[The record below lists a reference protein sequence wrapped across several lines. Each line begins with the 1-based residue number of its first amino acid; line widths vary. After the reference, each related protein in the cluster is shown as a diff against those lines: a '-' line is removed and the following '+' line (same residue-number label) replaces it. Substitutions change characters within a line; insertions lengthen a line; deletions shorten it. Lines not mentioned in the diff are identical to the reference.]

1 MKTGKPRKRADGRWE
16 SQIVVGTYDDG
27 RPKRKSFYGHTSRE
41 AAAKR
46 DKWLK
51 ENTVNTMDNAKYY
64 EGTESF
70 SKFADSWLEIKKATV
85 REYTYENTYRTRVE
99 KYLKPYFGDKPMNLI
114 THRDIQIFFVNHI
127 NLSMGLQKTL
137 RTILRDMFEQAMMD
151 DLCRKNPT
159 NGVKL
164 KSTYKEKEK
173 KILNEE
179 QRRKAIEWSIEN
191 KRFWDIRILR

>member
-1 MKTGKPRKRADGRWE
+1 M
-16 SQIVVGTYDDG
+16 
-27 RPKRKSFYGHTSRE
+27 
-41 AAAKR
+41 
-46 DKWLK
+46 
-51 ENTVNTMDNAKYY
+51 
-64 EGTESF
+64 
-70 SKFADSWLEIKKATV
+70 
-85 REYTYENTYRTRVE
+85 E

-179 QRRKAIEWSIEN
+179 RRRKAIEWSIEN
-191 KRFWDIRILR
+191 KQYDVLTVLKTGIRRGEVLGLRWQDVDFEGRCLHINQSYCDAVRRAERRIWSLNRKAAAE